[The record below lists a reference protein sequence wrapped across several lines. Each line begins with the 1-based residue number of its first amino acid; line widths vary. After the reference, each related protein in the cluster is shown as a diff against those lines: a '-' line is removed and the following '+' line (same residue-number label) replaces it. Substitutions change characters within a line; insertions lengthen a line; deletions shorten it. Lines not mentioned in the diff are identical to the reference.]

1 MLGHEFS
8 SRIASNNTYFIIG
21 KQPFLRL
28 DEFHVHQNSGH
39 PNVDNG
45 KNDDDG
51 DDDDDSDDDD
61 GDDDGDDDH
70 RDDDYDIRDDSRP
83 QQLFSAFS
91 DSLLFMI

>member
-39 PNVDNG
+39 TNAHWANEHHRQVVGGVPTLLNARAYTLCNNRQG
-45 KNDDDG
+45 KYEGIN
-51 DDDDDSDDDD
+51 
-61 GDDDGDDDH
+61 
-70 RDDDYDIRDDSRP
+70 
-83 QQLFSAFS
+83 
-91 DSLLFMI
+91 SLPAKLPWLNQE